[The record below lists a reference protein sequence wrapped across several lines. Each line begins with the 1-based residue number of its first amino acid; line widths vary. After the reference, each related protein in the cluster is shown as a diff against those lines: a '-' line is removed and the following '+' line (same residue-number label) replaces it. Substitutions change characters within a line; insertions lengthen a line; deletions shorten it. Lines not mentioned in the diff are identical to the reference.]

1 MSLSTFGFLSVL
13 TFIAFIQRGIFQFCK
28 SPVDC
33 SIRSYCLKNRCNRMI
48 LDVIPLVDGAQ
59 NESCGG
65 FDKNLAEPAHPG
77 HPPSTHNTIDIRLF
91 ISEQIIA
98 LVLCKET

>member
-1 MSLSTFGFLSVL
+1 MT
-13 TFIAFIQRGIFQFCK
+13 IAAAIKEKNDNI
-28 SPVDC
+28 VDT
-33 SIRSYCLKNRCNRMI
+33 S
-48 LDVIPLVDGAQ
+48 VDGAQ